1 MVRATARTCTAGAH
15 KQVQAGTGQ
24 DTHLLPIVHRCRLQV
39 AIDPLNPHT
48 ADQASR
54 AMNTLPVG
62 PISSAEETSQ
72 ADSTIM
78 AAATKRP
85 AVAALVAATQGGAA
99 AIISTEVATERRTS
113 AEEEE
118 EDTLAAEG
126 ILAA

>member
-72 ADSTIM
+72 ADSTM

-85 AVAALVAATQGGAA
+85 AEAALVVATQGGAA
-99 AIISTEVATERRTS
+99 AVISTEVATERRTS